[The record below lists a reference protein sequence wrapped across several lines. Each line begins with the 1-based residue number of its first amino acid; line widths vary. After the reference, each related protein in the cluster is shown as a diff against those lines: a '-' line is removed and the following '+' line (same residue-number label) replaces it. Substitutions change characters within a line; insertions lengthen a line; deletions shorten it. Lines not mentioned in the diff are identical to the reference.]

1 MKIPHWI
8 CLLVFTVPGVLLAE
22 NESDKAM
29 NNNITRPLWEI
40 GFGAGGGWIP
50 DYPAAGQNHFNGLG
64 FPFVVYRGDF
74 LRVGDRRGPVRGRF
88 LNTRRYEFDISLQA
102 AFPVDSEDND
112 ARRGM
117 PDLDWLVGFGPQ
129 LKVKLFNNPGINR
142 LNFNI
147 PFRAVF
153 STDFS
158 SIANRG
164 YVFNPRLTYRHEN
177 LTDQKLRLFASIGP
191 VFATRKLMD
200 YFYTVQP
207 QFATAT
213 RPAFDAK
220 GGYLGSELT
229 LGLSTRHAK
238 KLRFF
243 LGTRVGFYNGATN
256 EDSPLFREN
265 LTVGVFGGFIWSI
278 WQSDRR
284 VPDWE

>member
-8 CLLVFTVPGVLLAE
+8 CLLALTVSGISFAE
-22 NESDKAM
+22 DNTAGSD

-50 DYPAAGQNHFNGLG
+50 DYPASGQNHFNGLG

-88 LNTRRYEFDISLQA
+88 LNTDRYEFDVSLQA

-117 PDLDWLVGFGPQ
+117 PDLDWLLGIGPQ
-129 LKVKLFNNPGINR
+129 LKLKLFNNPGKNR
-142 LNFNI
+142 LNLNF
-147 PFRAVF
+147 PFRAIF
-153 STDFS
+153 STDLS
-158 SIANRG
+158 SFVNRG

-177 LTDQKLRLFASIGP
+177 ITDRKLRLFVSAGP
-191 VFATRKLMD
+191 VFTTAKLMD

-207 QFATAT
+207 EFATST

-229 LGLSTRHAK
+229 LGLTTRHTK
-238 KLRFF
+238 KFRLF
-243 LGTRVGFYNGATN
+243 LGTRLGLYKGATN
-256 EDSPLFREN
+256 ESSPLFRDE
-265 LTVGVFGGFIWSI
+265 LTIGVFTGFIWSL